1 MFKSYHAKHR
11 SRRVSY
17 SYAVHGAEWGDAGD
31 EQFTDDEPTEG
42 EEHASYRLSP
52 SRPPN
57 LLTQLSPVPPPRTV
71 PNPEAS
77 SSSDPLS
84 SDGPDGLVRRSR
96 PERGPGVN

>member
-57 LLTQLSPVPPPRTV
+57 LLTQLSPVPPPRTI

-77 SSSDPLS
+77 SSSDPLP
-84 SDGPDGLVRRSR
+84 SDGPVSSRTRSKC
-96 PERGPGVN
+96 

>member
-1 MFKSYHAKHR
+1 M
-11 SRRVSY
+11 
-17 SYAVHGAEWGDAGD
+17 HGAEWGDVGD

-57 LLTQLSPVPPPRTV
+57 LLTQLSPVPPPRTI

-77 SSSDPLS
+77 SSSDPLP
-84 SDGPDGLVRRSR
+84 SDGPRLVSHAVQVL
-96 PERGPGVN
+96 GDQVLISIGTVLHTNKQVSTGH